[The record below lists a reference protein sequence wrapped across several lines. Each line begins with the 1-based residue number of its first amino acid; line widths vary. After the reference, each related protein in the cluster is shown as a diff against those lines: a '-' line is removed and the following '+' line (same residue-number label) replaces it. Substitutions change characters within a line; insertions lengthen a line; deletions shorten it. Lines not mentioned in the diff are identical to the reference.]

1 MNDTD
6 PAHDPDDLT
15 GWTPPEPP
23 AMTVLQGRTCR
34 LEPMD
39 PDRHAAALHA
49 AFSAEPDEAQQWFF
63 LPYGPFES
71 EEVFTG
77 WLRTYGAS
85 DGRMFFAIVDQA
97 TDRPIG
103 EASFQN
109 VVTRNGTI
117 EIGNV
122 RFSAAM
128 QRSVAATEAIFLLM
142 RHAFYSGYRRLEWK
156 THAGNTRSRRAAHRF
171 GLSWEGRFRN
181 HMISRGRSRDTVW
194 FACTDRDWQVLEPAF
209 TAWLDPENFDE
220 HGNQRRSLGVLTRPV
235 LVALDP
241 EQTSG

>member
-1 MNDTD
+1 MTD
-6 PAHDPDDLT
+6 FDPDDLT

-39 PDRHAAALHA
+39 PDRHAAALYA

-71 EEVFTG
+71 EEVFTE
-77 WLRTYGAS
+77 WLRTYGTS

-97 TDRPIG
+97 TDQPIG
-103 EASFQN
+103 QASFQA

-122 RFSAAM
+122 RFSATM
-128 QRSVAATEAIFLLM
+128 QRSIAATEAIFLLM
-142 RHAFYSGYRRLEWK
+142 RHAFDSGYRRLEWK

-194 FACTDRDWQVLEPAF
+194 FACTDGDWQALEPAF